1 MSKICV
7 IAGVGPGNGLSLAKR
22 FASGGC
28 QVVLLA
34 RSQARLDE
42 ISGQVPGSRSFVC
55 DVSDETAVI
64 DTFQAIARDIGDVD
78 IFIHNAGAGV
88 FGSVE
93 DIDSVAFENAWRVNA
108 LGCFLCCRQVIP
120 AMRSRG
126 GNIVV
131 IGATASKRGGARFAA
146 FASAKAAQYNLA
158 QSMARHLGPQGVH
171 VSYII
176 IDGVVDIPRTRE
188 RFPDREDSF
197 FLKPDHIAETVF
209 QITEQPPS
217 AWTFEVDLRPA
228 AEKW

>member
-22 FASGGC
+22 FAAGGY
-28 QVVLLA
+28 QTVLLA
-34 RSQARLDE
+34 RSQTSLE
-42 ISGQVPGSRSFVC
+42 TISAHVPGSRVLTC
-55 DVSDETAVI
+55 DVGDETAVI
-64 DTFQAIARDIGDVD
+64 ETFQTIGREVGEVD
-78 IFIHNAGAGV
+78 TFIHNAGAGV
-88 FGSVE
+88 FGSIE
-93 DIDSVAFENAWRVNA
+93 DIDSVSFENAWRVNA

-120 AMRSRG
+120 AMKSRG

-209 QITEQPPS
+209 QITEQPSS